1 MRQDKKR
8 ILRITEELVN
18 FLFTAGAT
26 DVRTR
31 IQREPERYLLT
42 IESDFSTDK
51 RGELEELS
59 EYFGR
64 TGQYGAAEE
73 YWELIG
79 DQPGSGSEL
88 MLIGMMVSSAQ
99 IELSETSVRLE
110 LEIRLSPGDRR
121 FFHSWS

>member
-18 FLFTAGAT
+18 SLFTAGAT

-99 IELSETSVRLE
+99 IELAETSVRLE
-110 LEIRLSPGDRR
+110 LEIRLA
-121 FFHSWS
+121 

>member
-31 IQREPERYLLT
+31 IRREPERY
-42 IESDFSTDK
+42 
-51 RGELEELS
+51 
-59 EYFGR
+59 
-64 TGQYGAAEE
+64 QYGAAEE

-99 IELSETSVRLE
+99 IELAETSVRLE
-110 LEIRLSPGDRR
+110 LEIRLA
-121 FFHSWS
+121 

>member
-18 FLFTAGAT
+18 YLFSAGAT
-26 DVRTR
+26 DVQTR
-31 IQREPERYLLT
+31 IRRKPGQYLLT
-42 IESDFSTDK
+42 IESDFSTAK

-64 TGQYGAAEE
+64 SGQYGTAEE

-88 MLIGMMVSSAQ
+88 MLIGMMVSSAR
-99 IELSETSVRLE
+99 IDLAETAVRLE
-110 LEIRLSPGDRR
+110 LEFSLE
-121 FFHSWS
+121 

>member
-1 MRQDKKR
+1 MISCVR
-8 ILRITEELVN
+8 IKSVYCGSPKNWN

-99 IELSETSVRLE
+99 IELAETSVRLE
-110 LEIRLSPGDRR
+110 LEIRLA
-121 FFHSWS
+121 

>member
-51 RGELEELS
+51 RGEREDS
-59 EYFGR
+59 DGSRYCFYR
-64 TGQYGAAEE
+64 KYGAAEE

-99 IELSETSVRLE
+99 IELAETSVRLE
-110 LEIRLSPGDRR
+110 LEIRLA
-121 FFHSWS
+121 

>member
-31 IQREPERYLLT
+31 IRREPERYLLT
-42 IESDFSTDK
+42 IESDFSTGK
-51 RGELEELS
+51 QGELEELS

-64 TGQYGAAEE
+64 SGQYGAAEE

-79 DQPGSGSEL
+79 DQSGSGSEL
-88 MLIGMMVSSAQ
+88 MLIGMMVSSAH
-99 IELSETSVRLE
+99 IELEDSSVRLE
-110 LEIRLSPGDRR
+110 LEVRLA
-121 FFHSWS
+121 